1 MEYTNSLM
9 RQLILEHIH
18 SLRDRR
24 VLEKRLIDGMTYS
37 AIALEMEL
45 SERQVK
51 TIVYKGEDVLFRHIP
66 P

>member
-9 RQLILEHIH
+9 RQLIHEHIH
-18 SLRDRR
+18 SARDRS
-24 VLEKRLIDGMTYS
+24 VLEMRLIDGMTYA
-37 AIALEMEL
+37 AIAMELEL

-51 TIVYKGEDVLFRHIP
+51 SIVYKNETVLFRHIP